1 MKKNFTRVVALVM
14 AGIMVLAALA
24 GIISILVQ

>member
-24 GIISILVQ
+24 GVISILVQ